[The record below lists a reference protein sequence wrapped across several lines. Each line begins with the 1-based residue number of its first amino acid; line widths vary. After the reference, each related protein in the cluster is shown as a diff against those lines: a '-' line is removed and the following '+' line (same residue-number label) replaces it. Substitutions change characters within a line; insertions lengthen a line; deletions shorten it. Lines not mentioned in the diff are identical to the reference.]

1 MADAD
6 RCMFS
11 VKEKVSQAVL
21 GVLAKPLAKS
31 RKFQFYSKL
40 DQTLE
45 SFEFARKVREL
56 FAPAY
61 DQSGEGQPGID
72 PVVYLKML
80 MVGFFENLPSERAIA
95 EHCADSLAVRAF
107 LGYGLEEKTPE
118 HSSLTRIRQRVGLA
132 IYQQV
137 FILILSALQAHG
149 LVKGKHL
156 GVDSSVMEANASL
169 RGLAHR
175 NTEEAYW
182 DYVKRLASEHGIDPK
197 DGDAVRRFDRQRP
210 KRLSNEEWVN
220 PHEPE
225 AKVGRKK
232 DGATDMIYKPEVVG
246 DLETGALVEAQ
257 VLLGDQPDH
266 EDVSTRLLEAQQT
279 LNAARQEPLD
289 QLTIETATTDKGY
302 YAVPQL
308 QALQHEQIETVMRDP
323 VVNRRLD
330 KLDQAGQQAV
340 QAAQRSTKSSLGRRL
355 LRRRGMHLERPF
367 AHILD
372 CGGMRRTT
380 LRGLVN
386 NTKRFKLTGGFF
398 NLSLLMRH
406 LFGVGTPKQWT
417 AMMPAYALN

>member
-1 MADAD
+1 
-6 RCMFS
+6 MFS
-11 VKEKVSQAVL
+11 VKEKISQAVL

-31 RKFQFYSKL
+31 RKFQFYCKL

-107 LGYGLEEKTPE
+107 LGYGLDEKTPE
-118 HSSLTRIRQRVGLA
+118 HSSLTRIRQRVGLG

-169 RGLAHR
+169 RGLANR
-175 NTEEAYW
+175 NTEESYW
-182 DYVKRLASEHGIDPK
+182 DYVKRLASEQGIDPK
-197 DGDAVRRFDRQRP
+197 DSEAVRRFDRKRP
-210 KRLSNEEWVN
+210 KRTSNEEWVN
-220 PHEPE
+220 PHDPD
-225 AKVGRKK
+225 AKVGPKK

-246 DLETGALVEAQ
+246 DMETGALVDAQ

-266 EDVSTRLLEAQQT
+266 QDVSTRLLEAQQT
-279 LNAARQEPLD
+279 LNAARGKPLD
-289 QLTIETATTDKGY
+289 QLTMETATTDKGY
-302 YAVPQL
+302 YAVSEV
-308 QALQHEQIETVMRDP
+308 QALQHEQIKTVMRDP
-323 VVNRRLD
+323 VVNRRMD
-330 KLDQAGQQAV
+330 KLDKPEQEAV
-340 QAAQRSTKSSLGRRL
+340 KAARRSTKSSLGKRL

-372 CGGMRRTT
+372 GGGMRRTT
-380 LRGLVN
+380 LRGLIN
-386 NTKRFKLTGGFF
+386 NTKRFKLTGAFY
-398 NLSLLMRH
+398 NLSQLMRH
-406 LFGVGTPKQWT
+406 LFGIGTPKQWA
-417 AMMPAYALN
+417 AMMSAYALN

>member
-1 MADAD
+1 MRDINDNMVA
-6 RCMFS
+6 
-11 VKEKVSQAVL
+11 VKEKVSQAVF
-21 GVLAKPLAKS
+21 GVLAKPLARS

-40 DQTLE
+40 EETLE

-95 EHCADSLAVRAF
+95 EMCADSIAVRAF
-107 LGYGLEEKTPE
+107 LGFGLNEKTPE
-118 HSSLTRIRQRVGLA
+118 HSSLTRIRQRVGLE

-137 FILILSALQAHG
+137 FVLILSALQAHG

-169 RGLAHR
+169 RGLVNR
-175 NTEEAYW
+175 NTEETYW
-182 DYVKRLASEHGIDPK
+182 DYVKRLAREHGIDPK
-197 DGDAVRRFDRQRP
+197 DSDAVRRFDRKRP
-210 KRLSNEEWVN
+210 KRTSNEEWVN

-225 AKVGRKK
+225 AKVGPKK

-246 DLETGALVEAQ
+246 DLETGALVDAQ
-257 VLLGDQPDH
+257 VLPGDQPDH
-266 EDVSTRLLEAQQT
+266 QDVSTRLLEAQQT
-279 LNAARQEPLD
+279 LNAARGQPLD
-289 QLTIETATTDKGY
+289 QLTMETATTDKGY

-308 QALQHEQIETVMRDP
+308 QALQHEEIRTVMRDP
-323 VVNRRLD
+323 VVNRRMDQLD
-330 KLDQAGQQAV
+330 EPEQQAV
-340 QAAQRSTKSSLGRRL
+340 KAAQRSTKSSLGRKL
-355 LRRRGMHLERPF
+355 LRRRGMYLERPF

-380 LRGLVN
+380 LRGLLN
-386 NTKRFKLTGGFF
+386 NNKRFKLTGAFY
-398 NLSLLMRH
+398 NLSQLVRH
-406 LFGVGTPKQWT
+406 LLVIGTPKQWE
-417 AMMPAYALN
+417 AMMPAYAPN